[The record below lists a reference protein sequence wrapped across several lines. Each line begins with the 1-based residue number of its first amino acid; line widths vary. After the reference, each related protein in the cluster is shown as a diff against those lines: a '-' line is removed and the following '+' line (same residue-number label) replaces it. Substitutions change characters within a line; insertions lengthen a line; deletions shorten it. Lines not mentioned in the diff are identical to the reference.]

1 MLLAA
6 AGLAAQPAAAAADLP
21 APALPSTSPSTACQ
35 GGTLLGD
42 TSVTFSARIDGPGAG
57 VLDAEFRITT
67 ADHDETVVAGTGPGR
82 LSVPVGQE
90 ARYPVPRD
98 VLFAAADGRITTFA
112 WKVRTVYGGRHS
124 TWSTCRFAFDPTR
137 QGAPVVTAPTGAV
150 IGRPVTV
157 AVAPPADGT
166 VPAGYRYQLN
176 SDPWVDVP
184 ADTAG
189 RASFTFTAPREV
201 DTLTVTSL
209 SPGGNQGGSTA
220 LSFAA
225 AAPPPNLTTGD
236 LDGDGKP
243 DLVTVGGRAGLAS
256 GIWAAPGRGDGHLG
270 AARNIG
276 VNGPGFKTDPTPG
289 DFDGALALTGRF
301 TGGSFQD
308 VLVYWPSG
316 PRAGLALVL
325 SGDGS
330 GGPLPGGGVHGHL
343 TDWSGGNAPTQ
354 VVEGGNVSGRGTGL
368 ADLLGIAPNG
378 SGGTSLTLYA
388 SGWAPGAYG
397 MPRPLTAPT
406 PDGDRNWN
414 DWTIASTELPA
425 AGGGTSTALYL
436 WKKSTGELTLWKDL
450 AADPGTGTLTYRAF
464 PVATG
469 WNTGA
474 DLTLQAADI
483 DSDGTPDLWTLDGAG
498 HVTADL
504 VTGLGT
510 GAPATVTEVAGTLA
524 G

>member
-1 MLLAA
+1 MTLPD
-6 AGLAAQPAAAAADLP
+6 PASDHRLP
-21 APALPSTSPSTACQ
+21 PAL
-35 GGTLLGD
+35 
-42 TSVTFSARIDGPGAG
+42 
-57 VLDAEFRITT
+57 
-67 ADHDETVVAGTGPGR
+67 
-82 LSVPVGQE
+82 
-90 ARYPVPRD
+90 RD
-98 VLFAAADGRITTFA
+98 L
-112 WKVRTVYGGRHS
+112 
-124 TWSTCRFAFDPTR
+124 
-137 QGAPVVTAPTGAV
+137 
-150 IGRPVTV
+150 
-157 AVAPPADGT
+157 
-166 VPAGYRYQLN
+166 
-176 SDPWVDVP
+176 
-184 ADTAG
+184 AG
-189 RASFTFTAPREV
+189 RARQAPV
-201 DTLTVTSL
+201 GA
-209 SPGGNQGGSTA
+209 SPH
-220 LSFAA
+220 AA
-225 AAPPPNLTTGD
+225 ACFGRCFADTWLTSMRPTADGDVFVTTG
-236 LDGDGKP
+236 
-243 DLVTVGGRAGLAS
+243 
-256 GIWAAPGRGDGHLG
+256 GIPAMWLRDS

-276 VNGPGFKTDPTPG
+276 VNGPGFHTDPTPG

-316 PRAGLALVL
+316 PRPGLALVL
-325 SGDGS
+325 AGDGS

-388 SGWAPGAYG
+388 SGWPPGAYG
-397 MPRPLTAPT
+397 MSRPLTAPT